1 MLKWHDFSYTCIGD
15 FMLRTKA
22 LRKIFLTTLTLF
34 VLLTVFTITNS
45 KTENVLKTN
54 LEIEDIAGFKTD
66 VIYLLN
72 DKGLLVKTKIL
83 LEGNTDEEK
92 INKLLLNLT
101 EGSSNSFPE
110 GLKKLIPKGTVVN
123 NVMVGNNLVTVD
135 FSRELLKVSSD
146 MEKPM
151 VTAIVYSIMEL
162 GNYEGVSILVDGK
175 VLDKYPNS
183 LEEIPSVIN
192 KSIGIN
198 KNFSI
203 TSYNNIN
210 KVVIYYLENIDNNL
224 YYVPVTKYVNDERDK
239 IKIIVE
245 ELASSYIYESNLMSF
260 LNSNVRLLDYKEDN
274 DIMYLNFNDYL
285 FDGNDKILE
294 EVLYSLAYSV
304 FDNYNVSMVSFM
316 VNGQR
321 INYVDREDNV
331 IK

>member
-1 MLKWHDFSYTCIGD
+1 
-15 FMLRTKA
+15 MLRTKA

-83 LEGNTDEEK
+83 LEGNTAEEK

-135 FSRELLKVSSD
+135 FSKELLKVSSD

-203 TSYNNIN
+203 TSYNNIT

>member
-1 MLKWHDFSYTCIGD
+1 
-15 FMLRTKA
+15 MLRTKA

-123 NVMVGNNLVTVD
+123 NFMVGNNLVTVD

>member
-1 MLKWHDFSYTCIGD
+1 
-15 FMLRTKA
+15 MLRTKA

-151 VTAIVYSIMEL
+151 VTAIVYSILEL

>member
-1 MLKWHDFSYTCIGD
+1 MLKWHDFSYTFIGD

-151 VTAIVYSIMEL
+151 LTAIVYSIMEL

>member
-1 MLKWHDFSYTCIGD
+1 
-15 FMLRTKA
+15 MLRTKA

-83 LEGNTDEEK
+83 LEGNTVEEK

-101 EGSSNSFPE
+101 DGSSNSFPE

-135 FSRELLKVSSD
+135 FSKELLKVSSD

-203 TSYNNIN
+203 TSYNNIT

-274 DIMYLNFNDYL
+274 DIMYLNYNDYL

>member
-1 MLKWHDFSYTCIGD
+1 
-15 FMLRTKA
+15 MLRTKA

-183 LEEIPSVIN
+183 LEDIPSVIN